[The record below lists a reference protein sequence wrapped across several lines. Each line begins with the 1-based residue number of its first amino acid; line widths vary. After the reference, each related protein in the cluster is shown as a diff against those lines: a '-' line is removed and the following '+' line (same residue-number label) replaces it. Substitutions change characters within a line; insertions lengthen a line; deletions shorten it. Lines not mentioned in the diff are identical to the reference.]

1 MRRGEM
7 DKAAAG
13 RKRLSRAERDVLRE
27 RISSAVRVRELA
39 DAETWKEIKANGRAA
54 ARQRHWSA

>member
-1 MRRGEM
+1 V

-27 RISSAVRVRELA
+27 RISTAVRIRELA

-54 ARQRHWSA
+54 ARPRPWSA